1 MWLFAAAATFTET
14 RMNDAV
20 LSRRPI
26 YRGWLNL
33 VMLRLR
39 LSGVECERPIVEH
52 VSGATVLA
60 YDAQRRVAM
69 TVRQTR
75 DAVLYLDQP
84 VFPEAIAGVT
94 ENELPAETA
103 RREAFEETGLSL
115 RSVEPVGHVWMTP
128 STTTE
133 RVHLFLAEY
142 GSSDRIG
149 PGGGAV
155 NEIETIDAREEPLSQ
170 LWTDASSGRLGD
182 AKLFM
187 LLQALKLRRPELFTP
202 A

>member
-1 MWLFAAAATFTET
+1 MS
-14 RMNDAV
+14 DAV

-26 YRGWLNL
+26 YHGWLNL
-33 VMLRLR
+33 IMLRLR
-39 LSGVECERPIVEH
+39 LGGIECERAIVEH

-60 YDAQRRVAM
+60 YDPDRRVAM

-75 DAVLYLDQP
+75 DAVLYLKQSP
-84 VFPEAIAGVT
+84 FPEAIAGVT
-94 ENELPAETA
+94 EHEAHADTA
-103 RREAFEETGLSL
+103 RREALEETGLRL
-115 RSVEPVGHVWMTP
+115 RHVEPVGHVWMTP

-142 GSSDRIG
+142 EAADRIG
-149 PGGGAV
+149 TGGCVAD
-155 NEIETIDAREEPLSQ
+155 ELETIDAREEPLTD
-170 LWTDASSGRLGD
+170 LWLTVTSGQVAD

-187 LLQALKLRRPELFTP
+187 LLHALKLRRPDLF